1 MLRKKCG
8 TWFLGLWK
16 RMTLCKVY
24 VFVWGRF
31 IAASRSWSVCKLV
44 RLVTTT
50 NLLNRLHP
58 PRHHTTPH
66 THTHTHTHHLPRTH
80 TTCPTHTPLATIR
93 LIYLTKSLYRDVWY
107 FDSNWSG
114 WLHGVFGGGNQ
125 TTYRVTNLQFSTE
138 KYHRAFVIPDPL

>member
-16 RMTLCKVY
+16 RMTLCEVY

-44 RLVTTT
+44 RLDDHEFIESFTPT
-50 NLLNRLHP
+50 P
-58 PRHHTTPH
+58 TPH
-66 THTHTHTHHLPRTH
+66 THTHTHTPLATH
-80 TTCPTHTPLATIR
+80 THHFPPTHTPLATIR
-93 LIYLTKSLYRDVWY
+93 LIYLAKSLYRDVWY
-107 FDSNWSG
+107 FDSNWSR

-125 TTYRVTNLQFSTE
+125 TAYRVTNLQFSTE